1 MSGADEWI
9 EQAVPPGSGRYYALL
24 HSDPELQ
31 QKQRLVSTLISI
43 FSKIGF
49 QSREIEVAK
58 HKLEWWRCELEKETF
73 QHPVMVALDNANPSP
88 QTRQR
93 LQVLLVS
100 YSMLLQSG
108 SPSTDNEN
116 KHFHL
121 HTGAG
126 ACHLLCDADGEIAA
140 LNDAGTV
147 LSRLRCYRHLRL
159 HVENG
164 LLCLPMSSLESANL
178 SPADLTPD
186 SGNKKVSEFLK
197 TALSELEVDMHQ
209 SLLAMQQHVTETQFE
224 ERKKYKSI
232 FVYLSLQTKLLQAIR
247 KDGAELLEKEI
258 RLTPI
263 RNYWHALQ
271 AARQFERV
279 AKKS

>member
-88 QTRQR
+88 QTRQM